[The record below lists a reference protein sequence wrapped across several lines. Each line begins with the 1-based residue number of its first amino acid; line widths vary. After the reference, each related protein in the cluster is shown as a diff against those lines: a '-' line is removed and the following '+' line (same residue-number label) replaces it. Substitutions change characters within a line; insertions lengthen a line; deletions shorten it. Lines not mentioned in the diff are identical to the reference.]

1 MLFIPYDEKE
11 KPKIV
16 TNRKEFDACANAKT
30 DLEGYAISPELSLLY
45 HGYYNG
51 NPNPHLTNFGV
62 DIPGACL
69 IIKEVY
75 CSHTIPPKHCSACQ
89 IQTFLLCLKEKKI
102 FLLND
107 LKKSLFTLIQDEDDD
122 DDDDEEG
129 FEDVSDNLYEQL
141 GPIFEAD
148 KKARDNFLKNS
159 MASNIQIIH
168 I

>member
-45 HGYYNG
+45 HGYYNR
-51 NPNPHLTNFGV
+51 NPNPHLTKFGV

-75 CSHTIPPKHCSACQ
+75 CSHAIHPKHCSACQ

-102 FLLND
+102 CLLND
-107 LKKSLFTLIQDEDDD
+107 LKKLLFTLIQEVY
-122 DDDDEEG
+122 DEEEG
-129 FEDVSDNLYEQL
+129 SFEDVPDNLYEQL

-159 MASNIQIIH
+159 IASNIQIIH